1 MFKYFFSSTEE
12 KSPVTAYHVVSYL
25 QIYEWVCEWIN
36 NHILWQTSQ
45 TVMFGDDNSSA
56 RIVSGGLDYSCLY
69 PLLVQMPYYYS
80 VLIDLL
86 FIYELVS
93 IWLDQ
98 FGYSLQPDLE
108 FLIYNICL

>member
-56 RIVSGGLDYSCLY
+56 RIVSGSLEYSCLH

-80 VLIDLL
+80 VLIVLL

-98 FGYSLQPDLE
+98 FGCSLQPNLE
-108 FLIYNICL
+108 FFIYYICL